1 MRLGGDVD
9 AGIAVKGAFIAVDW
23 GTTNR
28 RVYRV
33 ENGKASS
40 VERDGCGI
48 LAVHGNDFAREAAKL
63 RERWDNLPMLCS
75 GMVGSRRG
83 WREIPYVPTPASVAT
98 LAHDTVWI
106 ERGAVAITP
115 GISHVAPDRCDVMRG
130 EEVQF
135 FGAVAAGLA
144 PAGRLLCQPGTHSK
158 WARVEGGQIR
168 EFSTAMTG
176 EIYSLLR
183 EHSLLAEMLQG
194 DTVAGPA
201 FYDGVREGC
210 KQNLLSSL
218 FGARAA
224 QLLNVRPAG
233 DGAAFISGVLIAGD
247 VQAHLG
253 AGNDEVIVIG
263 DAPLAALYAAAIETL
278 GGRVNIVDGA
288 AAFVAGISQIW
299 GALA

>member
-1 MRLGGDVD
+1 MNGP
-9 AGIAVKGAFIAVDW
+9 FIAVDW

-28 RVYRV
+28 RAYRV

-40 VERDGCGI
+40 VERDGRGI
-48 LAVHGNDFAREAAKL
+48 LAVHGEDFAREAAEL
-63 RERWDNLPMLCS
+63 RARWDNLPMLCS

-83 WREIPYVPTPASVAT
+83 WHEVPYVATPVSVAT
-98 LAHDTVWI
+98 LARGTRWG

-115 GISHVAPDRCDVMRG
+115 GVSHVAPDRCDVMRG

-183 EHSLLAEMLQG
+183 QHSLLAEMLEG
-194 DTVAGPA
+194 DAVVGPA
-201 FYDGVREGC
+201 FYDGVREGV
-210 KQNLLSSL
+210 KHHLLSSL

-224 QLLNVRPAG
+224 QLLNVRPAR
-233 DGAAFISGVLIAGD
+233 DGASFISGVLIASD
-247 VQAHLG
+247 VQPHVR
-253 AGNDEVIVIG
+253 AGSDEVTVIG
-263 DAPLAALYAAAIETL
+263 DAPLAPLYTAAIEIL
-278 GGRVNIVDGA
+278 GGRAHLIDSA
-288 AAFVAGISQIW
+288 AAFVAGASQIW
-299 GALA
+299 EELA

>member
-1 MRLGGDVD
+1 MNGP
-9 AGIAVKGAFIAVDW
+9 FIAVDW

-28 RVYRV
+28 RAYRV
-33 ENGKASS
+33 EGGKASS
-40 VERDGCGI
+40 VLRDGRGV
-48 LAVHGNDFAREAAKL
+48 LAVHGNHFVREAAKL

-83 WREIPYVPTPASVAT
+83 WREVPYVSTPASVAT
-98 LAHDTVWI
+98 LAHGTLWV

-115 GISHVAPDRCDVMRG
+115 GVSHVAPDRCDVMRG

-183 EHSLLAEMLQG
+183 EHSLLAEMLEG
-194 DTVAGPA
+194 DAVAGPA
-201 FYDGVREGC
+201 FHDGVREGV
-210 KQNLLSSL
+210 KHNLLSSL

-224 QLLNVRPAG
+224 QLLSVRPAN
-233 DGAAFISGVLIAGD
+233 DGASFISGVLIASD
-247 VQAHLG
+247 VQPHLG
-253 AGNDEVIVIG
+253 AVSGEVTIIG
-263 DAPLAALYAAAIETL
+263 DAPLAPLYAAAIEIL
-278 GGRVNIVDGA
+278 GGRARIIDSA
-288 AAFVAGISQIW
+288 AAFVAGVSQIW
-299 GALA
+299 EELA